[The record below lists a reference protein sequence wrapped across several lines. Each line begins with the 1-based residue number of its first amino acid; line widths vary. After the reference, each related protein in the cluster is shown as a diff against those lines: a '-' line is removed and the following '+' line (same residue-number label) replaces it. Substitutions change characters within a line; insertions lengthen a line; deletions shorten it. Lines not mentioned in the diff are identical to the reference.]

1 LTDST
6 IEEAREAI
14 DAIDRSLLVAV
25 NRRIELVRQL
35 HEHKRAN
42 GLPLRDPG
50 REEAIVASLQ
60 DVNEGPLSA
69 EGAADLVRFVL
80 DLTRREL
87 HGD

>member
-1 LTDST
+1 MSDAAVV
-6 IEEAREAI
+6 EAREAI
-14 DAIDRSLLVAV
+14 DAVDRALLTSV

-42 GLPLRDPG
+42 GMPLRDPG

-60 DVNEGPLSA
+60 TANDGPLSA
-69 EGAADLVRFVL
+69 RGVADLVRFVL

-87 HGD
+87 HGE

>member
-1 LTDST
+1 LTDT
-6 IEEAREAI
+6 TVEEARGAI

-35 HEHKRAN
+35 HEHKRAS

-50 REEAIVASLQ
+50 REEAIVAGLQ
-60 DVNEGPLSA
+60 GVNGGPLSA
-69 EGAADLVRFVL
+69 EGVADLVRFVL